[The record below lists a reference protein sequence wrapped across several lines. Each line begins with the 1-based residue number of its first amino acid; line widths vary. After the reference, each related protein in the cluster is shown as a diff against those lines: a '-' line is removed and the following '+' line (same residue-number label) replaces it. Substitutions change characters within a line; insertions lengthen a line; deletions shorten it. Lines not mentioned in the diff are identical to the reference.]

1 MNMSEWLFWNEK
13 YNINMYNEQKCKY
26 INFEDVQ
33 RELNITHMFDG
44 ILMRHSWIHY
54 TVCWIKQKGGLEI
67 VVVLQESIYLIS
79 IVFVYICNTYFVMEW
94 SMWYIP

>member
-33 RELNITHMFDG
+33 RELNITHMFDAC
-44 ILMRHSWIHY
+44 S
-54 TVCWIKQKGGLEI
+54 V
-67 VVVLQESIYLIS
+67 QEYWWDTREFITRFAELNKK
-79 IVFVYICNTYFVMEW
+79 VD
-94 SMWYIP
+94 